1 MKKMKILLPLL
12 CCLCLL
18 CACGKEKGTDPVEAA
33 RQAVEKGT
41 APDFEALKKADPLII
56 AWLTIPGTPV
66 SDPIRQD
73 ADNENALSEYSLYTQ
88 AAYNSPDF
96 TDPAAVVYGP
106 LTSDGSLFGALQR
119 TFSEDG
125 SLERCGN
132 IIVYIPEGALRYR
145 AFAASLYN
153 STHLLHACHGLQS
166 SADRTAFLDSL
177 KSYHVMSRQWDESIA
192 LSESERLLVLSAH
205 TPQNEDLRYLV
216 LTKSVSPAG

>member
-18 CACGKEKGTDPVEAA
+18 CACGKGKAPDPVAAA
-33 RQAVEKGT
+33 RQAVEKGN
-41 APDFEALKKADPLII
+41 APDFEALQKADPRII
-56 AWLTIPGTPV
+56 AWLYLPNTAV

-106 LTSDGSLFGALQR
+106 LTSDGSLFGTLQR

-125 SLERCGN
+125 SLERCGE
-132 IIVYIPEGALRYR
+132 ITVYTPEETLRYR

-153 STHLLHACHGLQS
+153 STHLLHVYHGLQS

-177 KSYHVMSRQWDESIA
+177 KSYHVMSRQWDESSS
-192 LSESERLLVLSAH
+192 LTEPDRLLVLSAH

-216 LTKSVSPAG
+216 LAKSVSPTG